1 MTAPH
6 ITCVYGSAEG
16 EYVIKKSRF
25 LVHLKEVRR
34 EDEATAYIEALKKQ
48 YWDANHNC
56 SAYCIGN
63 NGMIQKSSDDGE
75 PSGTA
80 GRPMLETLKK
90 QGLTNTVVVVTR
102 YFGGIKLGASGL
114 IRAYSHSV
122 TVGLSHADIAEYLP
136 YVTLAVRIGYPFVSV
151 LERLAPDV
159 DAIVKDRAFSDT
171 VTFTLQVPE
180 DKVPQFTKDVTNS
193 TNGKAELEELGTSV
207 IPIIRSKETET
218 DPSI

>member
-6 ITCVYGSAEG
+6 ITSVYGSAEG

-25 LVHLKEVRR
+25 LVHVKEVQR
-34 EDEATAYIEALKKQ
+34 EDEATDFIEAIKKQ

-56 SAYCIGN
+56 SAYCIGQ

-90 QGLTNTVVVVTR
+90 QGLTNTVAVVTR
-102 YFGGIKLGASGL
+102 YFGGVKLGASGL

-122 TVGLSHADIAEYLP
+122 TVGLSNADIADYLP
-136 YVTLAVRIGYPFVSV
+136 YVTVAVRIGYPFVSV
-151 LERLAPDV
+151 LERLAPEV
-159 DAIVKDRAFSDT
+159 DAIIKDRAFSDT
-171 VTFTLQVPE
+171 VTFTLQIPE
-180 DKVPQFTKDVTNS
+180 PKVQEFSKAVIDN
-193 TNGKAELEELGTSV
+193 TNGKAEIEELATSV
-207 IPIIRSKETET
+207 IPIIRPKEHEKG
-218 DPSI
+218 